1 MIDYNTYGY
10 IYCIENKI
18 NSKKYIGLT
27 TRDVMKR
34 FEEHCKADSYIGKAI
49 RKYGVSNFNVM
60 QIDTAENDEELK
72 RKEIRWIKEFK
83 TFSDGYNLTIGGDG
97 VSTAERVEV
106 NLNKRQM
113 KFCRWVE
120 KENKKDID
128 VKDSSKMMIS
138 VLINVVYLYL
148 IADLKKDKIKS
159 ASMIMK
165 LKPVY
170 LKEVL
175 KLKVIDS
182 EELLSY
188 IK

>member
-1 MIDYNTYGY
+1 MINYNTYGY
-10 IYCIENKI
+10 VYCIENKV
-18 NSKKYIGLT
+18 NSKRYIGLT
-27 TRDVMKR
+27 TRDIMKR

-49 RKYGVSNFNVM
+49 RKYGVSNFNVIK
-60 QIDTAENDEELK
+60 IDTAENDKELK
-72 RKEIRWIKEFK
+72 EKEIHWIKELG
-83 TFSDGYNLTIGGDG
+83 TFGNGYNLTTGGDG
-97 VSTAERVEV
+97 TSIAERVEV

-128 VKDSSKMMIS
+128 VNEPSEMVTS

-165 LKPVY
+165 LNPVY
-170 LKEVL
+170 LKEAL

-182 EELLSY
+182 KELLSY